1 MNLEI
6 DRCDFERIV
15 NAFHLIDA
23 KISDR
28 EFVLDTIWS
37 MVEGSDLTFNNLE
50 ACVWKHV
57 SPC

>member
-37 MVEGSDLTFNNLE
+37 MVEGSDLTINNKQL
-50 ACVWKHV
+50 
-57 SPC
+57 